1 MTPPLAFT
9 PSEAAQ
15 ALGLS
20 ANAFD
25 AELAGQINWIELD
38 GKEVVTTAELQ
49 RVLADRSRGADEMRT
64 KATDAETKELERRG
78 FKRMEYAGLS
88 DAPES
93 TLFTKYGRTYDR
105 REAIEAAEA
114 GE

>member
-1 MTPPLAFT
+1 MTALVLT
-9 PSEAAQ
+9 RSEAAA

-25 AELAGQINWIELD
+25 AELAGALHWIELD
-38 GKEVVTTAELQ
+38 SKEVVTTAELQ
-49 RVLADRSRGADEMRT
+49 RVLADRSRSSEAMRT
-64 KATDAETKELERRG
+64 KAVEAENAELERRG
-78 FKRMEYAGLS
+78 FKVMPYAGLS

-93 TLFTKYGRTYDR
+93 TLFTRYGQTLDR
-105 REAIEAAEA
+105 REAIEAAES